1 MTGLKASRSRPRP
14 TAQVRQR
21 LHLRCHLDL
30 SGRLGRAMLTFI
42 HVLVPVVPT
51 GFGLGESARTED
63 KKTRSKNATF
73 GVFERLY
80 AEAYKEPNFAEKKWE
95 NTVKSKVIGP
105 QWRPSDGGKSRATGG
120 GASGE
125 PQVICRFCAGAVS
138 VVAVCDKFSCF
149 GLTPRVRWTGMGFH

>member
-1 MTGLKASRSRPRP
+1 M
-14 TAQVRQR
+14 
-21 LHLRCHLDL
+21 
-30 SGRLGRAMLTFI
+30 
-42 HVLVPVVPT
+42 
-51 GFGLGESARTED
+51 GLGESARTED

-105 QWRPSDGGKSRATGG
+105 QWRPSDGGKSRYSGG

-125 PQVICRFCAGAVS
+125 PRDGA
-138 VVAVCDKFSCF
+138 ATALPNLCTFWKFRLLMQLFGVC
-149 GLTPRVRWTGMGFH
+149 WTGMGFH